1 MRNFFIA
8 LAVTLGFVIFVP
20 HVAFAE
26 AQAVPASTYGGGATY
41 TGSNSGADYT
51 GSNSGAT
58 YTGSNSVPNAGSG
71 FSLTNPLN
79 VKTICGLIKKI
90 LNVILGLGLPVAVL
104 FMMYAGFLLVA
115 SKGKP
120 DKLKGAKENMAHVMI
135 GIGIFLGAWV
145 LGQII
150 ANTINAISPN
160 TVSGTTSCN

>member
-1 MRNFFIA
+1 MRNFFLA
-8 LAVTLGFVIFVP
+8 LAIALGFVVFVP
-20 HVAFAE
+20 HVAFA
-26 AQAVPASTYGGGATY
+26 QVDSGTWDQSSTGN
-41 TGSNSGADYT
+41 TGSTGTSYGNSGST
-51 GSNSGAT
+51 GSSYGNSGNT
-58 YTGSNSVPNAGSG
+58 SVPNASSG

-135 GIGIFLGAWV
+135 GIGILMITGRLQDIAILMLTTFPSLGAI
-145 LGQII
+145 G
-150 ANTINAISPN
+150 
-160 TVSGTTSCN
+160 